1 MEDKDLVKM
10 ILNKIIVLPE
20 EKRLPQAV
28 IGNVVRR
35 VKVMDRNNSPT
46 NCSRNYRAISSNIQ
60 LEIDLTRIKQ
70 KEFNREISEELE
82 KLNTRVSENHL
93 IDITAVSPTNNSVIF
108 TPRRAKLPLLA
119 HKKSKSEIKRSIKFP
134 KRSKTVLKKQ
144 IVVVDKLLEKCM
156 NFSQDLKNF
165 KSISDQFYNSRK
177 HLKEYFLNPDAYQ
190 KKKIQHKYSL
200 LLSSGDKG
208 KTRYGIKNF
217 KTIKEYH
224 T

>member
-1 MEDKDLVKM
+1 MEDKELVKM

-28 IGNVVRR
+28 IGNVLRR

-82 KLNTRVSENHL
+82 KLNTKVSEIHVNNM
-93 IDITAVSPTNNSVIF
+93 TAISQTNNSVIF
-108 TPRRAKLPLLA
+108 TPRKAKLPSLA
-119 HKKSKSEIKRSIKFP
+119 HKKSKSEIKRNIKFA
-134 KRSKTVLKKQ
+134 KRSKTALKKQ
-144 IVVVDKLLEKCM
+144 IVVVDTLLEKCM

-165 KSISDQFYNSRK
+165 KYISDQFNKSHR
-177 HLKEYFLNPDAYQ
+177 HLKEYFLNSDAYQ

-200 LLSSGDKG
+200 LLSSEDKG

-217 KTIKEYH
+217 RTIKEYH